1 MSVPCRA
8 APIAI
13 RVTEDGSLSFGKIE
27 SQRGVTQMN
36 DVPVNPNNMM
46 ETSDSLEAVGVF
58 RTWKNVFFVIV
69 LICLLLVQAAFWS
82 VDLGFVDV
90 PGTVK
95 TDESA
100 QPAAADATPASE
112 SETADKGLLQS
123 VVGDFDFELIDR
135 VVGVANGILI
145 VAGILF
151 ALSIFFCLMV
161 SLVGRLGGIN
171 HISRA
176 FILSLILAALL
187 IPWQQLFDGSRVVGV
202 VYGAR
207 ELSGWIDAKDD
218 GVPAMI
224 FYYLRFTGLWLVA
237 VLLLILSQ
245 VRSSSWSKSILRR
258 LEII

>member
-8 APIAI
+8 GSIAI
-13 RVTEDGSLSFGKIE
+13 RVTGYGSLSFGKIE

-36 DVPVNPNNMM
+36 DVPINPNNMM

-69 LICLLLVQAAFWS
+69 LICLLLVQAAFWA

-95 TDESA
+95 TVE
-100 QPAAADATPASE
+100 PAAADATATTPAPE
-112 SETADKGLLQS
+112 PETADKGLIQS
-123 VVGDFDFELIDR
+123 IVGDFDFDLVAR
-135 VVGVANGILI
+135 VIGVANGILI

-161 SLVGRLGGIN
+161 SLVGRLGGIS

-176 FILSLILAALL
+176 FILSLILAALI
-187 IPWQQLFDGSRVVGV
+187 IPWQRLFGSNVVGV
-202 VYGAR
+202 AYGAD
-207 ELSGWIDAKDD
+207 ELLRWFDTKDD
-218 GVPAMI
+218 GTPAMI

-237 VLLLILSQ
+237 VLLLVMSQ
-245 VRSSSWSKSILRR
+245 IRSSSWSKSILRR